1 MHPAHPLVSL
11 PLVDLLHPLDPLAY
25 VDPLSLS
32 ELALDSVVDSDVE
45 ASDVV
50 PSADTVAM
58 VATASAATAATA
70 AAMAATAATAE
81 AMVATAA
88 TVATVTVATGEQY
101 LILVHSVNYL
111 RI

>member
-58 VATASAATAATA
+58 VATASAATAA
-70 AAMAATAATAE
+70 AMAATAATAE

-88 TVATVTVATGEQY
+88 TVATVTEATGEQY